1 MPVTIQIRDRDLRA
15 WQAAL
20 ADYAA
25 VTHRS
30 LEEVAVIKA
39 REVLFYASSYLQQT
53 YGVGDATS
61 SRKGMDLTAGDESTC
76 ALVAW
81 LLRKKA
87 EAGKIRGLGSIDAKG
102 RRIARTFA
110 GRGKNKG
117 KTKTELL
124 GRGAR
129 FYTRAY
135 ARQWARQ
142 QTRVRKSHRK
152 FVLTLPIKA
161 ANALAEKARAMG
173 IDVSLGKS
181 PRKPSA
187 RQIAVDGTATAIT
200 LRKAGNRTA
209 IALDTRYRFR
219 SSHSL
224 ANQPIDETARDYQ
237 RMIDEALPA
246 GLRASLANIQ
256 VYLKRKWA
264 QLSKK

>member
-1 MPVTIQIRDRDLRA
+1 MPIKIEIRDRDLRA

-20 ADYAA
+20 AQYAA

-30 LEEVAVIKA
+30 LEEVSVIKA

-61 SRKGMDLTAGDESTC
+61 ARKGMDLTDGSESTC

-87 EAGKIRGLGSIDAKG
+87 EAGKIRGLGTTDAQG
-102 RRIARTFA
+102 RRVARTFA
-110 GRGKNKG
+110 GRGKNAG
-117 KTKTELL
+117 KTRTELL

-152 FVLTLPIKA
+152 FILILPVKA

-187 RQIAVDGTATAIT
+187 RQIAIDGTATAIT
-200 LRKAGNRTA
+200 LRKAGNRTS
-209 IALDTRYRFR
+209 IDLTTRYRFR
-219 SSHSL
+219 SIHTL
-224 ANQPIDETARDYQ
+224 ANQPIDLTARDYQ
-237 RMIDEALPA
+237 SMIDEALPA

-256 VYLKRKWA
+256 VYLRRKFA

>member
-1 MPVTIQIRDRDLRA
+1 MPLQIQIRDRDLKA

-30 LEEVAVIKA
+30 LEEVSVIKA
-39 REVLFYASSYLQQT
+39 REVLFYASNYLQQT

-87 EAGKIRGLGSIDAKG
+87 EAGKIKGLGSTDAKG
-102 RRIARTFA
+102 RRVARTFA
-110 GRGKNKG
+110 GRGKNAG
-117 KTKTELL
+117 KTRTELL

-152 FVLTLPIKA
+152 FILILPIKA
-161 ANALAEKARAMG
+161 ANAIAEKARAMG
-173 IDVSLGKS
+173 IDIPLGKN

-200 LRKAGNRTA
+200 LRKTGNRTS
-209 IALDTRYRFR
+209 IDLTTRYRFR
-219 SSHSL
+219 SAHSL
-224 ANQPIDETARDYQ
+224 ANQPIDLTAQDYQ
-237 RMIDEALPA
+237 SMIDEALPA

-256 VYLKRKWA
+256 VYLKRKWS
-264 QLSKK
+264 QLAKK

>member
-1 MPVTIQIRDRDLRA
+1 MPIKIEIRDRDLRA

-30 LEEVAVIKA
+30 LEEVSVIKA
-39 REVLFYASSYLQQT
+39 REVLFYASTYLQQT

-61 SRKGMDLTAGDESTC
+61 ARKGMDLTAGDESTC

-87 EAGKIRGLGSIDAKG
+87 EAGKIKGLGSTDAKG
-102 RRIARTFA
+102 RRVARTFA
-110 GRGKNKG
+110 GRGKNAG
-117 KTKTELL
+117 KTRSELL

-152 FVLTLPIKA
+152 FILVLPIKA

-181 PRKPSA
+181 PRRPSA
-187 RQIAVDGTATAIT
+187 RQIAIDGTATAIT
-200 LRKAGNRTA
+200 LRKTGNRTA
-209 IALDTRYRFR
+209 IDLTTRYRFR
-219 SSHSL
+219 SARSL
-224 ANQPIDETARDYQ
+224 AEQPIDETARDYQ
-237 RMIDEALPA
+237 RMIDDALPA

>member
-1 MPVTIQIRDRDLRA
+1 MPLQIQIRDRDLKA

-30 LEEVAVIKA
+30 LEEVSVIKA
-39 REVLFYASSYLQQT
+39 REVLFYASNYLQQT

-87 EAGKIRGLGSIDAKG
+87 EAGKIKGLGSTDAKG
-102 RRIARTFA
+102 RRVARTFA
-110 GRGKNKG
+110 GRGKNAG
-117 KTKTELL
+117 KTRTELL

-152 FVLTLPIKA
+152 FILILPIKA

-173 IDVSLGKS
+173 IEVSLGKT
-181 PRKPSA
+181 PRRPSA
-187 RQIAVDGTATAIT
+187 RQIAIDGTATAIT
-200 LRKAGNRTA
+200 LRKAGNRTS
-209 IALDTRYRFR
+209 IDLTTRYRFR
-219 SSHSL
+219 SAHSL
-224 ANQPIDETARDYQ
+224 ANQPIDLTAQDYQ
-237 RMIDEALPA
+237 SMIDEAIPA

-256 VYLKRKWA
+256 VYIKRKWN
-264 QLSKK
+264 QLAKK